1 MPLLKNRIGLSL
13 LLILLGALLWE
24 FYAKPVTGPLYTGAV
39 NEYRNGHYKKSLGL
53 LHRAYKI
60 DPNDTSVLT
69 LMGWNDLKTGR
80 PQVALDRFRR
90 AHRLSPDS
98 PDTILGYADTE
109 IALGHYQRADELLAL
124 LKKQGHES
132 ADVRMAWGS
141 LYRHLGHNRD
151 AARQFERVLVLRSK
165 DELAL
170 KNLRQIYNLKGPI
183 HPSRLH
189 FHKVARPAKLTCPFR
204 VDGNFFEETAG
215 DQWEPVYLTGVD
227 LNAALPGSFPT
238 GSVTDQDTYLKWL
251 QMIGNLG
258 VNTVHAQNILPP
270 AFYHALDL
278 YNHEASH
285 RPLWLLQ
292 GIPFPAPPSNDDLF
306 NKDYYQSCLQ
316 ELRDAVDVIHGQG
329 DVASNHLHSGG
340 LYPNSVSRWVA
351 GFVVG
356 NTWLS
361 HLVLDNNALYP
372 DLLSYQGLY
381 IRVPSGSPTE
391 IFLAQMID
399 HLADYEEKRYNW
411 QHAAAFL
418 NWPSLDPMRHPTEST
433 MSEEMGIRR
442 SLGERFRTASGPY
455 DDDDSVAVDPSHL
468 KATRKFPAG
477 YFADYNVFPFYP
489 DFLDLDPTYLKA
501 NDGAGMDP
509 LYGYLRDLKAHTR
522 GLPLLISAY
531 GIPTS
536 LGIGHFNPAGFN
548 EGGQTEVQQ
557 GKLLARFTRNIYD
570 SGAAG
575 GMVYEWLDEWFRRSW
590 LTRNYEVPEEN
601 KPRWKNFMDPA
612 EYYGLVATDTSG
624 HEKHRL
630 DGNSLEWNNRPA
642 FYSKSQLGP
651 AHPLGDE
658 WDRARDLRALYVDA
672 DEGFLYL
679 RLVVGSLAAGRTG
692 RPDWNKVNYLIGIGT
707 DPGHAGLT
715 YLPFI
720 APLRF
725 PKGMTFAIQLAGPEA
740 SHIWIASSYNPY
752 QIVPVAGIPS
762 ETSLAQKLGW
772 TPDLTDSGTFESEII
787 EPNRRRFGR
796 NGKYFPPE
804 RYDRGILRYG
814 TLDPASPDYDSLAE
828 WHANTQSN
836 TIDVRIPWTLLYVT
850 DPSTLGI
857 FAGLEKDGTV
867 MTTRTPGFTLA
878 AFSYRP
884 RQALQMRPIMEQGHP
899 ISDSLP
905 PLSGPMM
912 MSPNSLRKY
921 TWAPWSQPQY
931 ILRQKRSYPILQ
943 KELLTLPPIPL
954 SAMSA
959 ATGVRG
965 GGRGQIRGRTPQ
977 FKEGGSH
984 SR

>member
-1 MPLLKNRIGLSL
+1 MALLKNRIGLSL
-13 LLILLGALLWE
+13 LLIVLGAYLWE
-24 FYAKPVTGPLYTGAV
+24 FYAKPVTGPLYTAAV
-39 NEYRNGHYKKSLGL
+39 NEYRNGQYGKSLEL

-69 LMGWNDLKTGR
+69 LMGWNDLKLGR
-80 PQVALDRFRR
+80 VQTALERFSRS
-90 AHRLSPDS
+90 HRLSPDS
-98 PDTILGYADTE
+98 KDTTLGYADTE
-109 IALGHYQRADELLAL
+109 IALGHYQHAHGLLAL
-124 LKKQGHES
+124 LKNQRVDS
-132 ADVRMAWGS
+132 ADVAMAWGS
-141 LYRHLGHNRD
+141 LYRHLGRNRD
-151 AARQFERVLVLRSK
+151 AAREFERVLSLRPK
-165 DELAL
+165 DGLAL

-189 FHKVARPAKLTCPFR
+189 FNNVERPANLTYSFR
-204 VDGNFFEETAG
+204 VDRNFFEEPEGNGWDA
-215 DQWEPVYLTGVD
+215 VYLTGVD
-227 LNAALPGSFPT
+227 LNAALPGRFPT
-238 GSVTDQDTYLKWL
+238 EAVTDPDTYLKWL
-251 QMIGNLG
+251 RMIGNLG
-258 VNTVHAQNILPP
+258 VNTVHAEDILPP
-270 AFYHALDL
+270 AFYHALAL
-278 YNHEASH
+278 YNRDGSH
-285 RPLWLLQ
+285 PPLWLLQ
-292 GIPFPAPPSNDDLF
+292 GIGFPAPPSNDDLF
-306 NKDYYQSCLQ
+306 DKDYYQSCLH

-340 LYPNSVSRWVA
+340 LYPNNVSRWVT

-361 HLVLDNNALYP
+361 HVVLDNNALHP
-372 DLLSYQGLY
+372 GLLSYRGRY
-381 IRVPSGSPTE
+381 ILVPSGSPTE

-399 HLADYEEKRYNW
+399 HLAGYEEKKYNW
-411 QHAAAFL
+411 QHPAAFL
-418 NWPSLDPMRHPTEST
+418 DWPTLDPMRHPTEST
-433 MSEEMGIRR
+433 MSEEMAIRR
-442 SLGERFRTASGPY
+442 SLGERFRTPPGPY
-455 DDDDSVAVDPSHL
+455 DDDDSVTVDPSHL

-489 DFLDLDPTYLKA
+489 DFLGLDPSYLRVT
-501 NDGAGMDP
+501 DSDGMDP
-509 LYGYLRDLKAHTR
+509 FLGYLQDLKAHTQ

-548 EGGQTEVQQ
+548 QGGQTEIQQ
-557 GKLLARFTRNIYD
+557 GRLLARFTRNIYH

-575 GMVYEWLDEWFRRSW
+575 GMVFEWLDEWYRRLW
-590 LTRNYEVPEEN
+590 LTRDYEVPEED

-612 EYYGLVATDTSG
+612 EYYGLLATDTSG
-624 HEKHRL
+624 REKHQL
-630 DGNSLEWNNRPA
+630 TGNLLEWNNRPA
-642 FYSKSQLGP
+642 FYSKTQRGP
-651 AHPLGDE
+651 AHPSDDK
-658 WDRARDLRALYVDA
+658 WDPARDLRALYVDA

-679 RLVVGSLAAGRTG
+679 RLVVDSLAAGKTG
-692 RPDWNKVNYLIGIGT
+692 RPNWNKVNYLIGIGS

-725 PKGMTFAIQLAGPEA
+725 PQGMTFAIQLAGPES

-752 QIVPVAGIPS
+752 KIVPVAGIPS
-762 ETSLAQKLGW
+762 ETSLGQKLGW
-772 TPDLTDSGTFESEII
+772 TPKLTDSGTFESEII

-828 WHANTQSN
+828 WHANPQSN
-836 TIDVRIPWTLLYVT
+836 TIDVRIPWALLYVT
-850 DPSTLGI
+850 DPSTLQI

-867 MTTRTPGFTLA
+867 RTARTPGFTLA

-884 RQALQMRPIMEQGHP
+884 QQALQVRPIMEQGHP

-905 PLSGPMM
+905 PLAGPMV

-921 TWAPWSQPQY
+921 TWASWTRPRY
-931 ILRQKRSYPILQ
+931 ILRVKRSYDILQ
-943 KELLTLPPIPL
+943 KAFLALPKTPLTSQPL
-954 SAMSA
+954 VA
-959 ATGVRG
+959 GKKH
-965 GGRGQIRGRTPQ
+965 RTLAS
-977 FKEGGSH
+977 FKERESH

>member
-1 MPLLKNRIGLSL
+1 MPLLKNRIGISL
-13 LLILLGALLWE
+13 LLILLGVFLWE
-24 FYAKPVTGPLYTGAV
+24 FYVKPVSGPLYTAAV
-39 NEYRNGHYKKSLGL
+39 NEYRNGHYEKSLGL
-53 LHRAYKI
+53 LRRAYEI

-69 LMGWNDLKTGR
+69 LMGWNDLKMGR
-80 PQVALDRFRR
+80 PQMALERFSR
-90 AHRLSPDS
+90 AHRLFPDS

-109 IALGHYQRADELLAL
+109 IALGHYQRADELLTL
-124 LKKQGHES
+124 LKQQRRDS
-132 ADVRMAWGS
+132 ADIAMARGS
-141 LYRHLGHNRD
+141 LYRHSGRNRD
-151 AARQFERVLVLRSK
+151 AAREFERVLTVRPN

-170 KNLRQIYNLKGPI
+170 KNLHQIYNLKGPI
-183 HPSRLH
+183 DPSRLH
-189 FHKVARPAKLTCPFR
+189 LHKMARPAKLTCLSR
-204 VDGNFFEETAG
+204 VDGNFFEETTEG
-215 DQWEPVYLTGVD
+215 KWEPVYLTGVD

-238 GSVTDQDTYLKWL
+238 GSVTDPDTYLKWL
-251 QMIGNLG
+251 RMIGNLG

-270 AFYHALDL
+270 AFYHALDV
-278 YNHEASH
+278 YDRDAS
-285 RPLWLLQ
+285 RAPLWLLQ
-292 GIPFPAPPSNDDLF
+292 GIAFPAPPPNDDLF
-306 NKDYYQSCLQ
+306 DKDYYQSCLQ

-340 LYPNSVSRWVA
+340 LYPNNISRWVR

-361 HLVLDNNALYP
+361 HVVLDNNALHP
-372 DLLSYQGLY
+372 SLLSYEGWY

-399 HLADYEEKRYNW
+399 HLAGYEEKKYNW
-411 QHAAAFL
+411 QHPTAFL
-418 NWPSLDPMRHPTEST
+418 NWPSLDPMWHPTEST

-442 SLGERFRTASGPY
+442 SLGERFLTPPGPY
-455 DDDDSVAVDPSHL
+455 DDDDSVTVDPSHL
-468 KATRKFPAG
+468 KATRQFPAG

-489 DFLDLDPTYLKA
+489 DFLGLDPSYLRVTDR
-501 NDGAGMDP
+501 DGTDP
-509 LYGYLRDLKAHTR
+509 FLGYLQDLKAHTR

-548 EGGQTEVQQ
+548 EGGQTETQQ

-590 LTRNYEVPEEN
+590 LTRNYEVTEEN

-612 EYYGLVATDTSG
+612 EYYGLLATDTSG
-624 HEKHRL
+624 REKHQL
-630 DGNSLEWNNRPA
+630 DGNPLEWNNRPV
-642 FYSKSQLGP
+642 FYSKNQPGP
-651 AHPLGDE
+651 AHPVGDK
-658 WDRARDLRALYVDA
+658 WDRSRDLRALYVDA
-672 DEGFLYL
+672 GEGFLYL
-679 RLVVGSLAAGRTG
+679 RLVVGNLAAGRAG
-692 RPDWNKVNYLIGIGT
+692 RPDWNQVNYLIGIGT

-725 PKGMTFAIQLAGPEA
+725 PQGMTFAIQLAGPEA

-752 QIVPVAGIPS
+752 KIVPVTGVPS
-762 ETSLAQKLGW
+762 QTSLGQKLGW
-772 TPDLTDSGTFESEII
+772 TPKLTDSGTFESEII

-814 TLDPASPDYDSLAE
+814 TLDPASPDYDPLAE
-828 WHANTQSN
+828 WHANPQSN
-836 TIDVRIPWTLLYVT
+836 TIDVRIPWALLYVT
-850 DPSTLGI
+850 DPSALEI
-857 FAGLEKDGTV
+857 LAGLEKDGTV
-867 MTTRTPGFTLA
+867 RTARTPGFTLV

-899 ISDSLP
+899 IADSLP
-905 PLSGPMM
+905 SLAGPFVMP
-912 MSPNSLRKY
+912 PNSLRKY
-921 TWAPWSQPQY
+921 TWASWTRPRY
-931 ILRQKRSYPILQ
+931 VLRKKRSYDILQ
-943 KELLTLPPIPL
+943 EVFRALPKTPLFSQPRVVAKGYRTLATSKEREL
-954 SAMSA
+954 
-959 ATGVRG
+959 
-965 GGRGQIRGRTPQ
+965 
-977 FKEGGSH
+977 H